1 MNMKELIQELE
12 TLKQD
17 VAKTAVLLLPE
28 DKKKEALML
37 EEQMQKPG
45 FWDDQ
50 AVAQK
55 VSQRHAHINQ
65 ELSAWKVLQEDVGST
80 LAMAKESQELDD
92 DALLKDITAQT
103 KKVQKTF
110 KKMAVSVLLSG
121 EHDDKNAV
129 LSIHAGAG
137 GTEAQDW
144 AAMIKRMLLRFVDN
158 RGWKAEILD
167 EQAGSEAGIK
177 SCVIEVK
184 GTQAY
189 GYLKSEH
196 GVHRLVR
203 ISPFDAE
210 KMRHTSFAMVEVLPE
225 LDDEI
230 EIEMDAKDLRIDTFH
245 AGGKGGQNVNKVE
258 TAIRITHVPTNTL
271 VTCQNQRS
279 QGQNKET
286 AMRILKSR
294 LHQLEQQKKLD
305 EKEELRGKA
314 EKVEWGSQIRSYV
327 LHPYQMVKDHRS
339 NVETQDT
346 QSVLD
351 GELDEFVEGFLR
363 WKVNEDN

>member
-1 MNMKELIQELE
+1 MNIRETIQELE
-12 TLKQD
+12 KLKEE
-17 VAKTAVLLLPE
+17 VAKTSVLLFPKE
-28 DKKKEALML
+28 KKKEAAEL
-37 EEQMQKPG
+37 EKQMQKLG

-50 AVAQK
+50 QKAQN
-55 VSQRHAHINQ
+55 VSQRHAHILQ
-65 ELSAWKVLQEDVGST
+65 ELKEWESLSEDVGNT
-80 LAMAKESQELDD
+80 LSLARESEKEEDD
-92 DALLKDITAQT
+92 VLLKDITAQT
-103 KKVQKTF
+103 KKLRKVF
-110 KKMAVSVLLSG
+110 DKMAVSVLLS
-121 EHDDKNAV
+121 EDHDDKNAV

-144 AAMIKRMLLRFVDN
+144 AEMIRRMLIRFCEN
-158 RGWKAEILD
+158 RNWKTEILD

-177 SCVIEVK
+177 SAVIEVK
-184 GTQAY
+184 GAQAY

-225 LDDEI
+225 LDDEV
-230 EIEMDAKDLRIDTFH
+230 EIEMDAKDLRVDTFH

-258 TAIRITHVPTNTL
+258 TAIRITHLPTNTV

-279 QGQNKET
+279 QAQNKET

-294 LHQLEQQKKLD
+294 LHQLEEQKQLD

-339 NVETQDT
+339 SVETQDT
-346 QSVLD
+346 QAVLD
-351 GELDEFVEGFLR
+351 GDLDEFVEGFLR
-363 WKVNEDN
+363 WKVRH

>member
-1 MNMKELIQELE
+1 MTIRELVQELE
-12 TLKQD
+12 VLKEE
-17 VAKTAVLLLPE
+17 VAKTSVLLLPDE
-28 DKKKEALML
+28 QKKEAEKL
-37 EEQMQKPG
+37 EKQMQKQG

-50 AVAQK
+50 QKAQK
-55 VSQRHAHINQ
+55 VSQRHAHILQ
-65 ELSAWKVLQEDVGST
+65 ELQLWEDLAHDVDST
-80 LAMAKESQELDD
+80 LAMAAESEKQEDD
-92 DALLKDITAQT
+92 VLLKDITAQT
-103 KKVQKTF
+103 KKIRKTF
-110 KKMAVSVLLSG
+110 EKMAVSVLLSE

-144 AAMIKRMLLRFVDN
+144 AEMIKRMLLRFIEK
-158 RGWKAEILD
+158 RGWKADILD

-177 SCVIEVK
+177 SCVIEVS

-225 LDDEI
+225 LDDEV
-230 EIEMDAKDLRIDTFH
+230 EIEMDAKDLRVDTFH

-258 TAIRITHVPTNTL
+258 TAIRITHLPTNTV

-294 LHQLEQQKKLD
+294 LAQLEHQKKLE

-346 QSVLD
+346 EDVLD
-351 GELDEFVEGFLR
+351 GDLDAFVEGYLR
-363 WKVNEDN
+363 WKIRH